1 MPGNICWTIYIYV
14 GGVNSKSFST
24 KQNERRIKQPHS
36 EFLSSI
42 LARKLL
48 EHIPNLMFGICC
60 ITWKTTVV
68 KSVVYTCLD
77 IDIDEPLSCNIQLIM
92 QTLITRVFFKKS
104 ISRRLSRKNRELSW
118 MIQYSSKILL
128 LKILHIFKLGYVKFT
143 TLCCKKLNESIKRV
157 ITYRTLNK

>member
-1 MPGNICWTIYIYV
+1 MKASQLRNYIDETQLVLTSTYYN
-14 GGVNSKSFST
+14 GIFST
-24 KQNERRIKQPHS
+24 IIQQNCLAISTSWIGNFEKFDLLEGLTQNHSRPKQNERRIKQRYS

-42 LARKLL
+42 SARKLL

-77 IDIDEPLSCNIQLIM
+77 IEIDEPLSCNIQLIM

-104 ISRRLSRKNRELSW
+104 ISRRLSRKNRELS
-118 MIQYSSKILL
+118 
-128 LKILHIFKLGYVKFT
+128 
-143 TLCCKKLNESIKRV
+143 
-157 ITYRTLNK
+157 

>member
-1 MPGNICWTIYIYV
+1 MKVSSWNSACFNFNLLKRDTLDWYLTELPGNIYNLHRKFWKVWPV
-14 GGVNSKSFST
+14 GRVNSKSFST

-77 IDIDEPLSCNIQLIM
+77 IDIDEPLSCNIQLIV

-104 ISRRLSRKNRELSW
+104 ISRRLSRKSRELS
-118 MIQYSSKILL
+118 
-128 LKILHIFKLGYVKFT
+128 
-143 TLCCKKLNESIKRV
+143 
-157 ITYRTLNK
+157 